1 MGGAIVPG
9 RRRLRPERQRTA
21 IVTGEVPTTN
31 QGTAQMRKIML
42 STAAVAMLFSGAA
55 LAAAQSETGVIAKI
69 DTKAHSLTLKS
80 GKVKTFE
87 LGTGVDASALKVGEK
102 VMVTYDIVNKKPV
115 ASEIVVAP
123 AKKS

>member
-1 MGGAIVPG
+1 LVRGAGGCGHG
-9 RRRLRPERQRTA
+9 RKQTA
-21 IVTGEVPTTN
+21 IVTGEVLTTN
-31 QGTAQMRKIML
+31 QGTAPMRKIML

-55 LAAAQSETGVIAKI
+55 LAAAKSETGTIAKI

-87 LGTGVDASALKVGEK
+87 LGTAVDASGLKVGEK
-102 VMVTYDIVNKKPV
+102 VVVTYDIVNKKPV
-115 ASEIVVAP
+115 ASEVVAAP